1 MLVIETNICNDIR
14 ELIITA
20 TYNGIVLCF
29 RDLESRDQ
37 RCTKCDQYER
47 ALAKL
52 KKQNQEQ
59 RTHYCYIKI
68 SKNREHNTVRL
79 LSILYIIYDTCLVVL
94 DFVSLILPKCD
105 YIEMHKRKRGNK
117 LLVI

>member
-1 MLVIETNICNDIR
+1 MCREGCFSCAFYVIAIYIGTFVVMLDIEANICNDIR

-52 KKQNQEQ
+52 KKENQELQ
-59 RTHYCYIKI
+59 DRYYILHTI
-68 SKNREHNTVRL
+68 VINVFLSFFWVL
-79 LSILYIIYDTCLVVL
+79 LTNYAMQDT
-94 DFVSLILPKCD
+94 LPF
-105 YIEMHKRKRGNK
+105 
-117 LLVI
+117 

>member
-14 ELIITA
+14 ELMITA
-20 TYNGIVLCF
+20 TYNGILFFVF

-52 KKQNQEQ
+52 KKQNQELQ
-59 RTHYCYIKI
+59 DRYHILYTILIKI
-68 SKNREHNTVRL
+68 
-79 LSILYIIYDTCLVVL
+79 
-94 DFVSLILPKCD
+94 
-105 YIEMHKRKRGNK
+105 
-117 LLVI
+117 

>member
-1 MLVIETNICNDIR
+1 MSKESCFSCAFYVIAIYIGTFVVMLDIEANIYNDIR

-52 KKQNQEQ
+52 KKENQELQ
-59 RTHYCYIKI
+59 DRYYILHTILIKI
-68 SKNREHNTVRL
+68 
-79 LSILYIIYDTCLVVL
+79 
-94 DFVSLILPKCD
+94 
-105 YIEMHKRKRGNK
+105 
-117 LLVI
+117 

>member
-1 MLVIETNICNDIR
+1 MTSNLLCREGCFSCALIVHYIGTFVVMLVIETNICNDIR

-52 KKQNQEQ
+52 KKQNQELQ
-59 RTHYCYIKI
+59 DRYYILHTILIKI
-68 SKNREHNTVRL
+68 
-79 LSILYIIYDTCLVVL
+79 
-94 DFVSLILPKCD
+94 
-105 YIEMHKRKRGNK
+105 
-117 LLVI
+117 

>member
-1 MLVIETNICNDIR
+1 MTSNLLCREGCFSRALIVHYIGTFVVMLVIETNIYNDIR

-52 KKQNQEQ
+52 KKENQELQ
-59 RTHYCYIKI
+59 DRYYILHTILIKI
-68 SKNREHNTVRL
+68 
-79 LSILYIIYDTCLVVL
+79 
-94 DFVSLILPKCD
+94 
-105 YIEMHKRKRGNK
+105 
-117 LLVI
+117 